1 MDPYL
6 HTFIAMSLLYV
17 FYKVGDIVGKQKGIE
32 TTLIYLLNNG
42 VCTEED
48 LRKVNEK
55 FDEEN

>member
-1 MDPYL
+1 
-6 HTFIAMSLLYV
+6 MSLLYV
-17 FYKVGDIVGKQKGIE
+17 FYKVGDVVGKQKGIE